1 MTLVLHIRKGE
12 ARRVEKETQRKA
24 IRLLKRGRIGL
35 FHLLFSRIGLL
46 VLMILLQ
53 LLLVFYAYYS
63 FRGYIPH
70 LITIQTVFVVLMVL
84 YLINTPQEATA
95 KITWL
100 IFIMIAPVFGTLFL
114 LYTRTDLGHR
124 KLRDRLRKI
133 ILDTANLL
141 PQDEATTAEMEETS
155 PASAALLRYLNRTGS
170 FPAYANTEVKYFPLG
185 EDMFRELLRRL
196 EEAERSIFLEFF
208 IVEEGLM
215 WGEILEVLARKAAEG
230 VDVRVLYDGSNEFFT
245 LPRSYPQKLKKLG
258 IRCKVFAP
266 LRPFLSTHYNY
277 RDHRKI
283 LVIDGHTAFTG
294 GVNLSD
300 RYINRERVFG
310 HWKDTAVMLRGEA
323 ARSFALMFLQM
334 WNIDEA
340 EPAYERELVAAVPE
354 HEDMPGYVIPY
365 ADSPLDE
372 YRVGELVYIDLLNRA
387 EKHVRIMTPY
397 LILDGELETA
407 LRFAAERG
415 VEVELMLPGVPDKK
429 APYALAKTHY
439 APLLSSGVKI
449 YEYTPGFVHAKV
461 FSADGRRAVVGT
473 INLDYRSLYHHFEC
487 AAYLDGVPCIA
498 AIERDFDETLLL
510 CRRVTEE
517 DLTRIGFGQ
526 RLLGILTKA
535 IASLL

>member
-1 MTLVLHIRKGE
+1 M
-12 ARRVEKETQRKA
+12 EKERQRKT

-35 FHLLFSRIGLL
+35 FHLIFSRIGLL

-53 LLLVFYAYYS
+53 LALVLYAYFAFS
-63 FRGYIPH
+63 GYIPH

-84 YLINTPQEATA
+84 YLINTQQESTA

-124 KLRDRLRKI
+124 RLRDRLRDI
-133 ILDTANLL
+133 IAGTRRLL
-141 PQDEATTAEMEETS
+141 TQDPEATQALEEAS
-155 PASAALLRYLNRTGS
+155 PEGAALLRYLDKTGS
-170 FPAYANTEVKYFPLG
+170 FPVYAHTQTRYFPLG
-185 EDMFRELLRRL
+185 EDMFRELLQCL
-196 EEAERSIFLEFF
+196 EEAEHSIFLEFF
-208 IVEEGLM
+208 IIEEGLM
-215 WGEILEVLARKAAEG
+215 WGEILEILSRKAKEG

-245 LPRSYPQKLKKLG
+245 LPRSYPARLEKLG
-258 IRCKVFAP
+258 VRCKVFAP

-283 LVIDGHTAFTG
+283 VVIDGRIAFTG

-300 RYINRERVFG
+300 RYINRQRVFG
-310 HWKDTAVMLRGEA
+310 HWKDTALMLDGA
-323 ARSFALMFLQM
+323 AAKSFALMFLQM
-334 WNIDEA
+334 WNIDEKEPVYQPYPKERTPASA
-340 EPAYERELVAAVPE
+340 EDCGFVV
-354 HEDMPGYVIPY
+354 PY
-365 ADSPLDE
+365 AASPLDQ

-387 EKHVRIMTPY
+387 EKSVKIMTPY

-407 LRFAAERG
+407 LCFAAERG
-415 VEVELMLPGVPDKK
+415 VEVDLILPGVPDKK

-439 APLLSSGVKI
+439 AALLAAGVRL

-487 AAYLDGVPCIA
+487 AAYLDRASCIA
-498 AIERDFDETLLL
+498 NIEADFAETLPV

-517 DLTRIGFGQ
+517 DLKKIGFGE
-526 RLLGILTKA
+526 RLLGVLAKA

>member
-1 MTLVLHIRKGE
+1 M
-12 ARRVEKETQRKA
+12 EKETQRKA

-63 FRGYIPH
+63 FSGYIPH

-84 YLINTPQEATA
+84 YLINTQQDPTA

-100 IFIMIAPVFGTLFL
+100 IFIMIAPAFGTLFL

-124 KLRDRLRKI
+124 RLRDRLRGI
-133 ILDTANLL
+133 IADTRDLL
-141 PQDEATTAEMEETS
+141 QQDEKAAASLTETS

-170 FPAYANTEVKYFPLG
+170 FPVYINTEVKYFPLG
-185 EDMFRELLRRL
+185 EDMFRELLKRL

-208 IVEEGLM
+208 IVEEGVM
-215 WGEILEVLARKAAEG
+215 WGEILEVLSRKAAEG

-245 LPRSYPQKLKKLG
+245 LPRSYPKSLERLG

-300 RYINRERVFG
+300 RYINRQRVFG
-310 HWKDTAVMLRGEA
+310 HWKDTAVMLGGEA

-334 WNIDEA
+334 WNIEEK
-340 EPAYERELVAAVPE
+340 EPTYERELIAPVPE
-354 HEDMPGYVIPY
+354 HEAVPGFVIPY
-365 ADSPLDE
+365 ADSPLDRF
-372 YRVGELVYIDLLNRA
+372 RVGELVYIDLLNRA
-387 EKHVRIMTPY
+387 EKRVRIMTPY

-407 LRFAAERG
+407 LRYAAERG
-415 VEVELMLPGVPDKK
+415 VEVELILPGVPDKK
-429 APYALAKTHY
+429 AAYALAKTHY
-439 APLLSSGVKI
+439 PALLASGVKI

-461 FSADGRRAVVGT
+461 FDADGQRAVVGT

-498 AIERDFDETLLL
+498 DIERDFDETLAV
-510 CRRVTEE
+510 CHRVTEE
-517 DLTRIGFGQ
+517 DVRRIGFGQ
-526 RLLGILTKA
+526 RLLGILTKS

>member
-1 MTLVLHIRKGE
+1 MEGNPE
-12 ARRVEKETQRKA
+12 RKA
-24 IRLLKRGRIGL
+24 IHLLKRGRIGL

-53 LLLVFYAYYS
+53 LVLVFFAYYA
-63 FRGYIPH
+63 FRSYIPH
-70 LITIQTVFVVLMVL
+70 LMTIQTAFVVLMVL

-114 LYTRTDLGHR
+114 LYTRMDIGHR
-124 KLRDRLRKI
+124 RLRDRLRQI
-133 ILDTANLL
+133 MADTRELL
-141 PQDEATTAEMEETS
+141 PQDEQTADDLERES
-155 PASAALLRYLNRTGS
+155 PASAALLRYLRRSGC
-170 FPAYANTEVKYFPLG
+170 FPAYTDTEVRYFPLG
-185 EDMFRELLRRL
+185 EDMFREVLRRL
-196 EEAERSIFLEFF
+196 EAAQRSIFLEFF
-208 IVEEGLM
+208 IVEEGEM
-215 WGEILEVLARKAAEG
+215 WGEILEVLARKAREG
-230 VDVRVLYDGSNEFFT
+230 LDVRVLYDGSNEFFT
-245 LPRSYPQKLKKLG
+245 LPRNYPKRLEKLG

-283 LVIDGHTAFTG
+283 LVIDGYTAFTG

-300 RYINRERVFG
+300 RYINHQRVFG

-323 ARSFALMFLQM
+323 ARSFELMFLQM
-334 WNIDEA
+334 WNIDEK
-340 EPAYERELVAAVPE
+340 EPVYMTEKGAAASQ
-354 HEDMPGYVIPY
+354 HKGAQGFVIPY

-372 YRVGELVYIDLLNRA
+372 YRVGEMVYIDLLNRA
-387 EKHVRIMTPY
+387 QKRVQIMTPY

-415 VEVELMLPGVPDKK
+415 VQVDLILPGIPDKK

-439 APLLSSGVKI
+439 AALLSSGVNL
-449 YEYTPGFVHAKV
+449 YEYTPGFIHAKV
-461 FSADGRRAVVGT
+461 FCADGRRAVVGT

-498 AIERDFDETLLL
+498 EIDQDFEETLGV
-510 CRRVTEE
+510 CRRVTAEE
-517 DLTRIGFGQ
+517 LHHVGFGE

-535 IASLL
+535 VASLM